1 MRIITDSSSDLTPEL
16 IERFKV
22 DLVIPMKISIDGKEY
37 LDKVDI
43 QDEPFYHEIL
53 PACQSL
59 PKTSQVTANEFC
71 EIFSRYPDEELVVLP
86 ISSGLSGTYSAA
98 LVAREM
104 LGRKDIY
111 VVDNKATALALAL
124 MVQIACEKR
133 DAGLSARE
141 VAEQVEALSGRVRVY
156 ALVETLRY
164 LVLGGRLSKA
174 AGLVGSALNLKPIIM
189 LKGGVLSA
197 VGKARGT
204 RAAVKLLRELVD
216 TPSTTRASPC
226 SSRPSRS
233 TRPRRRCSPSAASWA
248 RTRAPRSR
256 PSPSS
261 PRSRHSAIL
270 PIYILAASGL
280 RPNGRRP
287 KHAAKSAPPPRSCA
301 IPLIF
306 HRNRRNP

>member
-98 LVAREM
+98 LVAKEM

-124 MVQIACEKR
+124 MVAMVR
-133 DAGLSARE
+133 DKFWRCPKCG
-141 VAEQVEALSGRVRVY
+141 
-156 ALVETLRY
+156 
-164 LVLGGRLSKA
+164 K
-174 AGLVGSALNLKPIIM
+174 M
-189 LKGGVLSA
+189 LPKGGKV
-197 VGKARGT
+197 
-204 RAAVKLLRELVD
+204 
-216 TPSTTRASPC
+216 
-226 SSRPSRS
+226 
-233 TRPRRRCSPSAASWA
+233 RCQ
-248 RTRAPRSR
+248 
-256 PSPSS
+256 
-261 PRSRHSAIL
+261 
-270 PIYILAASGL
+270 SGGWEML
-280 RPNGRRP
+280 
-287 KHAAKSAPPPRSCA
+287 
-301 IPLIF
+301 
-306 HRNRRNP
+306 

>member
-174 AGLVGSALNLKPIIM
+174 AGLVGSALNLKPIIA

-216 TPSTTRASPC
+216 ANERIDTNYPVYYGHAFNDEGIALLQQAFPEY
-226 SSRPSRS
+226 P
-233 TRPRRRCSPSAASWA
+233 AQ
-248 RTRAPRSR
+248 APVLTVGCIVGTHTG
-256 PSPSS
+256 PKVT
-261 PRSRHSAIL
+261 AISF
-270 PIYILAASGL
+270 ISEVEA
-280 RPNGRRP
+280 
-287 KHAAKSAPPPRSCA
+287 
-301 IPLIF
+301 
-306 HRNRRNP
+306 

>member
-174 AGLVGSALNLKPIIM
+174 AGLVGSVLNLKPIIT

-216 TPSTTRASPC
+216 ANERIDTNYPVYYGPAFNDEGIALLQQAFPEYPTK
-226 SSRPSRS
+226 
-233 TRPRRRCSPSAASWA
+233 
-248 RTRAPRSR
+248 APVLTVGCIVGTHTG
-256 PSPSS
+256 PKVT
-261 PRSRHSAIL
+261 AISF
-270 PIYILAASGL
+270 ISEVEA
-280 RPNGRRP
+280 
-287 KHAAKSAPPPRSCA
+287 
-301 IPLIF
+301 
-306 HRNRRNP
+306 

>member
-98 LVAREM
+98 LVAKEM

-174 AGLVGSALNLKPIIM
+174 AGLVGSALNLKPIIT

-204 RAAVKLLRELVD
+204 KAAVKLLRELVD
-216 TPSTTRASPC
+216 ANERIDTNYPVYYGHAFNDEGIALLQQAFPEYPTK
-226 SSRPSRS
+226 
-233 TRPRRRCSPSAASWA
+233 
-248 RTRAPRSR
+248 APVLTVGCIVGTHTG
-256 PSPSS
+256 PKVT
-261 PRSRHSAIL
+261 AISF
-270 PIYILAASGL
+270 ISEVEA
-280 RPNGRRP
+280 
-287 KHAAKSAPPPRSCA
+287 
-301 IPLIF
+301 
-306 HRNRRNP
+306 

>member
-174 AGLVGSALNLKPIIM
+174 AGLVGSVLNLKPIIT

-216 TPSTTRASPC
+216 ANERIDTNYPVYYGHAFNDEGIALLQQAFPEYPTK
-226 SSRPSRS
+226 
-233 TRPRRRCSPSAASWA
+233 
-248 RTRAPRSR
+248 APVLTVGCIVGTHTG
-256 PSPSS
+256 PKVT
-261 PRSRHSAIL
+261 AISF
-270 PIYILAASGL
+270 ISEVEA
-280 RPNGRRP
+280 
-287 KHAAKSAPPPRSCA
+287 
-301 IPLIF
+301 
-306 HRNRRNP
+306 

>member
-174 AGLVGSALNLKPIIM
+174 AGLVGSVLNLKPIIT

-216 TPSTTRASPC
+216 ANERIDTNYPVYYGHAFNDEGIALLQQAFPEY
-226 SSRPSRS
+226 P
-233 TRPRRRCSPSAASWA
+233 AQ
-248 RTRAPRSR
+248 APVLTVGCIVGTHTG
-256 PSPSS
+256 PKVT
-261 PRSRHSAIL
+261 AISF
-270 PIYILAASGL
+270 ISEVEA
-280 RPNGRRP
+280 
-287 KHAAKSAPPPRSCA
+287 
-301 IPLIF
+301 
-306 HRNRRNP
+306 

>member
-98 LVAREM
+98 LVAKEM

-174 AGLVGSALNLKPIIM
+174 AGLVGSALNLKPIIT

-197 VGKARGT
+197 VVLGVG
-204 RAAVKLLRELVD
+204 RALGETMAVIMVAGNQ
-216 TPSTTRASPC
+216 P
-226 SSRPSRS
+226 
-233 TRPRRRCSPSAASWA
+233 WI
-248 RTRAPRSR
+248 
-256 PSPSS
+256 PSS
-261 PRSRHSAIL
+261 ILQGVRTLTANIVIEMSYAADLHREMLIATGVVLFTLVLLLNLCFSAL
-270 PIYILAASGL
+270 
-280 RPNGRRP
+280 
-287 KHAAKSAPPPRSCA
+287 
-301 IPLIF
+301 
-306 HRNRRNP
+306 NRRKEG

>member
-22 DLVIPMKISIDGKEY
+22 DLVIPMKSSIDVKEY

-174 AGLVGSALNLKPIIM
+174 AGLVGSVLNLKPIIT

-216 TPSTTRASPC
+216 ANERIDTNYPVYYGHAFNDEGIALLQQAFPEY
-226 SSRPSRS
+226 P
-233 TRPRRRCSPSAASWA
+233 AQ
-248 RTRAPRSR
+248 APVLTVGCIVGTHTG
-256 PSPSS
+256 PKVT
-261 PRSRHSAIL
+261 AISF
-270 PIYILAASGL
+270 ISEVEA
-280 RPNGRRP
+280 
-287 KHAAKSAPPPRSCA
+287 
-301 IPLIF
+301 
-306 HRNRRNP
+306 

>member
-1 MRIITDSSSDLTPEL
+1 M
-16 IERFKV
+16 
-22 DLVIPMKISIDGKEY
+22 
-37 LDKVDI
+37 DI

-174 AGLVGSALNLKPIIM
+174 AGLVGSALNLKPIIT

-216 TPSTTRASPC
+216 ANERIDTNYPVYYGHAFNDEGIALLQQAFTEYPTK
-226 SSRPSRS
+226 
-233 TRPRRRCSPSAASWA
+233 
-248 RTRAPRSR
+248 APVLTVGCIVGTHTG
-256 PSPSS
+256 PKVT
-261 PRSRHSAIL
+261 AISF
-270 PIYILAASGL
+270 ISEVEA
-280 RPNGRRP
+280 
-287 KHAAKSAPPPRSCA
+287 
-301 IPLIF
+301 
-306 HRNRRNP
+306 

>member
-174 AGLVGSALNLKPIIM
+174 AGLVGSALNLKPIIT

-216 TPSTTRASPC
+216 ANERIDTNYPV
-226 SSRPSRS
+226 
-233 TRPRRRCSPSAASWA
+233 
-248 RTRAPRSR
+248 
-256 PSPSS
+256 
-261 PRSRHSAIL
+261 
-270 PIYILAASGL
+270 YYG
-280 RPNGRRP
+280 
-287 KHAAKSAPPPRSCA
+287 HAFNDEGIA
-301 IPLIF
+301 LLQ
-306 HRNRRNP
+306 